1 MLKVLAA
8 DIGGTNSRFARFD
21 LGERSDAHII
31 GECSLAS
38 KSFASFAALLQELRQ
53 NEFWKLAEGVE
64 CFVIAITGPVQGGK
78 YCQSVNLP
86 WDVDLERDQHA
97 LPKCPAWLIND
108 FLAQAFATLSPVA
121 AEAEVVLPGV
131 VQSGTLVSV
140 IGAGTGLGKAFLVPS
155 HSGQYLGCPS
165 EGGHATFA
173 CESEEDVQMMRFA
186 CKKIP
191 AQYIDWEDLLSGRG
205 LQLIHEYFS
214 GERLEASEIAQ
225 RSSEFSKTIE
235 YLARTYGRACRDF
248 ALTTLPTG
256 GLYIAGGVA
265 AKNPHIVFSTAF
277 REAFLGSKSYRE
289 VLEAIPV
296 RLFDNER
303 SGLWGA
309 AWYGRE
315 RTRDG
320 GKHGG

>member
-21 LGERSDAHII
+21 LGEADAKLLS
-31 GECSLAS
+31 ECILPS
-38 KSFASFAALLQELRQ
+38 KSFTSFSALLGELRTR
-53 NEFWKLAEGVE
+53 EFWTSAEDVD
-64 CFVIAITGPVQGGK
+64 CFVIAISGPVQRGK

-86 WDVDLERDQHA
+86 WDVDLDRDKA
-97 LPKCPAWLIND
+97 SLPSCPGWLIND

-131 VQSGTLVSV
+131 VQSTSVVSV
-140 IGAGTGLGKAFLVPS
+140 IGAGTGLGKAFLVPNDNG
-155 HSGQYLGCPS
+155 HYIGCPS
-165 EGGHATFA
+165 EGGHETFA
-173 CESEEDVQMMRFA
+173 CETDEDVEVMRFA
-186 CKKIP
+186 CKKIQAP
-191 AQYIDWEDLLSGRG
+191 YIDWEDLVSGRG

-214 GERLEASEIAQ
+214 GERREAAEIAQ
-225 RSSEFSKTIE
+225 RSSEFPKTLE
-235 YLARTYGRACRDF
+235 YFARTYGRVCRDF
-248 ALTTLPTG
+248 ALTTLPAG

-265 AKNPHIVFSTAF
+265 AKNPPIVFSSAF
-277 REAFLGSKSYRE
+277 REAFLASKSYRE

-315 RTRDG
+315 RTLG
-320 GKHGG
+320 GGQHGG